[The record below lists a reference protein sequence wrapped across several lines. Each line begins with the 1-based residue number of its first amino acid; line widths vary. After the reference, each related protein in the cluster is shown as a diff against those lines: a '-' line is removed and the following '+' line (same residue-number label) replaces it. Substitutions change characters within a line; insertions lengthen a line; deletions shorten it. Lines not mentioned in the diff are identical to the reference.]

1 MLYRKSRAKAS
12 SYKNI
17 KFLYTDS
24 TLDGGIKHKIFE
36 YPRGEKREIETY
48 GKRLKTI
55 SVSGIISIH
64 KNNSNRDKL
73 ENAFNDGEAGTLSLP
88 FDKKYYG
95 IITDYKF
102 STNKS
107 EVGSVNVNFTFV
119 ELSKEDKLN
128 KVGKGLIAN
137 LKSKILGSYED
148 DFDKAWQDVKNAKEK
163 FDSATD
169 TLNDIAETISNVA
182 SGVAGAGDSLGDF
195 STAINQIIN
204 SSAQLVRSPKLLIGN
219 IKIAFDNLSSSF
231 SSDNQLFKACKE
243 LFGIDVKDRIQIGNS
258 AFSQSIRSNQQLL
271 NQSVRLNA
279 LLTGYEAS
287 VNQSYNNNIE
297 IQNTL
302 ADLENGFNNID
313 LTLINDRA
321 IIDNL
326 QEARYNVV
334 DYLNNLTLS
343 TPNIIEYNVIGYK
356 PLVNILFDLY
366 GVDYQDRKQD
376 IINLN
381 NFSNVDNITG
391 LIKVIYE

>member
-1 MLYRKSRAKAS
+1 MLYNKSRAKAS

-36 YPRGEKREIETY
+36 YPRSEKREIETY

-137 LKSKILGSYED
+137 LKSKILGSYEE
-148 DFDKAWQDVKNAKEK
+148 DFDKAWQNVKNAKEK

-243 LFGIDVKDRIQIGNS
+243 LFDIDVKDRIQTGNS

-302 ADLENGFNNID
+302 ADIENGFNNID
-313 LTLINDRA
+313 LTLINDRT

-391 LIKVIYE
+391 LIKIVYE

>member
-1 MLYRKSRAKAS
+1 MLYNKSRLKAS

-17 KFLYTDS
+17 KFLYLNS

-36 YPRGEKREIETY
+36 YPRTEKREVETY

-55 SVSGIISIH
+55 SVDGIISIH

-88 FDKKYYG
+88 FDKTFYG

-102 STNKS
+102 STGIDQ
-107 EVGSVNVNFTFV
+107 VGSVKVNFTFV

-137 LKSKILGSYED
+137 LKSKILVSYEE
-148 DFDKAWQDVKNAKEK
+148 DFDKAWQNVKNAKEK

-182 SGVAGAGDSLGDF
+182 SKVAGAGDSLGDF

-231 SSDNQLFKACKE
+231 LSDNQLFKACKE
-243 LFGIDVKDRIQIGNS
+243 LFSIDVKDRIQTGNS
-258 AFSQSIRSNQQLL
+258 AFSQTIRSNQQLL

-279 LLTGYEAS
+279 LLTSYEAS

-302 ADLENGFNNID
+302 ADLENGFNNIN
-313 LTLINDRA
+313 LTLINDRT

-391 LIKVIYE
+391 LIKIVYE